1 MAYLGLLLIAAAL
14 LIVAVYLAMLL
25 VKSSNLLLTVT
36 HTVKRVEENLDHSLE
51 KINGTLNETEQ
62 LAADVQTKLDAANPM
77 FTTIEN
83 VSRSSQYVSEEL
95 NKRTKQFEK
104 DGSLPGT
111 QPFIQAIQFGEFGSK
126 LLQSW
131 RRGRNSS
138 KNIQ

>member
-14 LIVAVYLAMLL
+14 LIVAVYLSLLL
-25 VKSSNLLLTVT
+25 VKSSHLLLTVT

-62 LAADVQTKLDAANPM
+62 LAADVQTKLDAAAPM
-77 FTTIEN
+77 FATIEN

-95 NKRTKQFEK
+95 NKRTKQFEE